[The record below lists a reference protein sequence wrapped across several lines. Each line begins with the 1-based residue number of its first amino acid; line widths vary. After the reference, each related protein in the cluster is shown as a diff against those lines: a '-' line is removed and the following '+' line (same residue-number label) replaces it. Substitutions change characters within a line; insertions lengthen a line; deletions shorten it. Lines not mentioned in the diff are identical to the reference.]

1 MDLKLNSRVEVE
13 VGGETH
19 HSLVEDIKEQE
30 IVLSLIHRQQKPLV
44 MEAGTDLNVVYAVD
58 EVAYKFSSQV
68 LREDLN
74 GQVPLLIIKRP
85 ERIERHQRRNWVRM
99 RTTLTVHCAAARL
112 LQPEEEA
119 TLLTGKILD
128 LSGGGIL
135 LEVETDCRPGDQLL
149 LTIHL
154 PDGEM
159 KCLGEVR
166 RILGKDGSHA
176 YGIQFLLIGEKDRD
190 RIVRYIFQMQR
201 NLRQKGLL

>member
-1 MDLKLNSRVEVE
+1 MELKLNSRVDVE
-13 VGGETH
+13 VSGEIY
-19 HSLVEDIKEQE
+19 HSLVEDIKERE
-30 IVLSLIHRQQKPLV
+30 IVLSMIHRQQKPVDLPV
-44 MEAGTDLNVVYAVD
+44 GTELNVVYSVD

-68 LREDLN
+68 LREDF
-74 GQVPLLIIKRP
+74 GGHVPLLFITRP
-85 ERIERHQRRNWVRM
+85 ERIERHQRREWVRM

-119 TLLTGKILD
+119 PLLTGKIHD

-135 LEVETDCRPGDQLL
+135 LEVGTACQAGDQLL

-154 PDGEM
+154 PDGEV

-166 RILGKDGSHA
+166 RILGDEGGHA

-190 RIVRYIFQMQR
+190 RIIRYIFQMQR
-201 NLRQKGLL
+201 DMRKKGLM